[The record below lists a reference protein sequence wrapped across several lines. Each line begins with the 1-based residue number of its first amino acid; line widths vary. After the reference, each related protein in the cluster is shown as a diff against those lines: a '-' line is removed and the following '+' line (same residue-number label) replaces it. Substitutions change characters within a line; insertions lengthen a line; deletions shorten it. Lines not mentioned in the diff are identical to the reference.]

1 MYIVI
6 VGGNM
11 TTEYLVSAMKGNH
24 HRVTVI
30 EEDLETVERLVE
42 VLPRRVTV
50 VYGDG
55 CDSEAQ
61 RDAGVGDADLFIALT
76 GHDET
81 NLVACEIAM
90 AAFDV
95 PRCIA
100 SVRSPKNERIF
111 REVGIEPV
119 SSTGLIARMIEE
131 EAVIGDMSMV
141 EAYLFRFV
149 FTYAATFAGCLGYTY
164 MKEKIKE
171 HLQNAHKRTD

>member
-11 TTEYLVSAMKGNH
+11 TAEYLISAMRENR

-30 EEDLETVERLVE
+30 EEDLEIVDRLVE
-42 VLPRRVTV
+42 VLPTQVTV
-50 VYGDG
+50 VHGDG

-81 NLVACEIAM
+81 NLVACEIAS

-119 SSTGLIARMIEE
+119 SPTDLIARMVEE
-131 EAVIGDMSMV
+131 EAVIGDMRM
-141 EAYLFRFV
+141 A
-149 FTYAATFAGCLGYTY
+149 C
-164 MKEKIKE
+164 
-171 HLQNAHKRTD
+171 

>member
-55 CDSEAQ
+55 CDSEA
-61 RDAGVGDADLFIALT
+61 
-76 GHDET
+76 
-81 NLVACEIAM
+81 
-90 AAFDV
+90 
-95 PRCIA
+95 
-100 SVRSPKNERIF
+100 
-111 REVGIEPV
+111 
-119 SSTGLIARMIEE
+119 
-131 EAVIGDMSMV
+131 
-141 EAYLFRFV
+141 
-149 FTYAATFAGCLGYTY
+149 
-164 MKEKIKE
+164 
-171 HLQNAHKRTD
+171 